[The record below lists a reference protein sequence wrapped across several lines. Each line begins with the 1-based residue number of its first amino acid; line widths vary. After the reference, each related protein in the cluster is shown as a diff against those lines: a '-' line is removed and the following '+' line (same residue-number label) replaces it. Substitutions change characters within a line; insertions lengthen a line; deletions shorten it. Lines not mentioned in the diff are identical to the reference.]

1 MQLTRSSVEQGTAKG
16 PAEWFTE
23 DVYIHTVATASAPS
37 RVLASL
43 VHFMPGARTAW
54 HRHPL
59 GQSQECHGVD
69 DRRRSARHRRVP
81 AAGSATVAG
90 AADPYR
96 TPHLGRLIQVYA
108 GCTHMTRE

>member
-1 MQLTRSSVEQGTAKG
+1 MQLTRSSVEQPTAKG
-16 PAEWFTE
+16 PAEWFTG
-23 DVYIHTVATASAPS
+23 DVYIDTVATASAPS

-69 DRRRSARHRRVP
+69 DRRRTARTDVFRLQKAP
-81 AAGSATVAG
+81 TVAG
-90 AADPYR
+90 AEDPFR

-108 GCTHMTRE
+108 GCIHMTRE